1 MTFFCIHSTLIVKMR
16 LEAKLALSNALSK
29 LLLVLLGA
37 LVIPPIVQRVAVAHT
52 DLRLRD
58 KQRRVLALIARDGL
72 QAFERGER
80 AETYADYNIFKQE
93 YITLTPLPVGATLPP
108 ERIFEEP
115 RQVDQ
120 QVEDFRILSFARPA
134 LKPGQRAFRLEIGSS
149 LATVELLT
157 DTLRQLALWVLVA
170 ASLLTVVSDAAFA
183 HYLLGPLRELIAR
196 KLRGIRQPSDFR
208 FELIDTD
215 TTDFRRLD
223 ERLNSLMRQVQSA
236 FAKEREFMSN
246 VSHELLTPVSILQSR
261 FENMLQDPTL
271 PESQAQQIVESQR
284 TLYRLRNTVRTLLLI
299 ANIENEQYL
308 RDEPVRLGDV
318 VADVAE
324 ELDDRRQQRDI
335 ALEITLTGD
344 DIRPHAN
351 ASLLHT
357 LVRNLLSNAIKY
369 NHESG
374 RIRVVGQPTPAGGYT
389 LRVEDTGPGIAAVHL
404 PFLFDRFRRFHGNA
418 PGSPEGYGLG
428 LPIAQTIASFHG
440 ATLRAESEL
449 GRGTAFVLEFVPLT
463 EPNMG
468 FMAPS

>member
-1 MTFFCIHSTLIVKMR
+1 MR
-16 LEAKLALSNALSK
+16 LEAKLALFNALSK

-37 LVIPPIVQRVAVAHT
+37 LVLPPIVQRVAVAHT

-58 KQRRVLALIARDGL
+58 QQRRVLALIARDGL

-93 YITLTPLPVGATLPP
+93 YITLTPLPAGAPLPP

-134 LKPGQRAFRLEIGSS
+134 GGPQQPAFRVEIGSS
-149 LATVELLT
+149 LDTVELLT
-157 DTLRQLALWVLVA
+157 GTLRQLALWVLVA
-170 ASLLTVVSDAAFA
+170 ASLLTVVTDAAFA
-183 HYLLGPLRELIAR
+183 HYLLGPLRELITR
-196 KLRGIRQPSDFR
+196 KLRGIRQPSDFQ

-223 ERLNSLMRQVQSA
+223 DRLNSLMRQVQSA

-271 PESQAQQIVESQR
+271 PELHAQQIVESQR

-308 RDEPVRLGDV
+308 RDEPVSLAAV

-335 ALEITLTGD
+335 SLTIDLTGHD
-344 DIRPHAN
+344 VRPHAN

-357 LVRNLLSNAIKY
+357 LLRNLLSNAIKY
-369 NHESG
+369 NLEGGQIWVIG
-374 RIRVVGQPTPAGGYT
+374 RPTAPGGYE
-389 LRVEDTGPGIAAVHL
+389 LRVEDSGPGIAPDHL
-404 PFLFDRFRRFHGNA
+404 PYLFDRFRRFHGNA

-428 LPIAQTIASFHG
+428 LPIAQTIANFHG

-449 GRGTAFVLEFVPLT
+449 GRGTAFILEFGAAAGT
-463 EPNMG
+463 STA
-468 FMAPS
+468 FMPPS

>member
-1 MTFFCIHSTLIVKMR
+1 MR
-16 LEAKLALSNALSK
+16 LEAKLALFNALSK

-52 DLRLRD
+52 DLHLRD
-58 KQRRVLALIARDGL
+58 KKQHVLALIARDGL

-93 YITLTPLPVGATLPP
+93 YISLTPLPASKSLPP

-120 QVEDFRILSFARPA
+120 EVEDFRILSFARPA
-134 LKPGQRAFRLEIGSS
+134 GAAGQPAFRVEIGSS
-149 LATVELLT
+149 LETVELLT
-157 DTLRQLALWVLVA
+157 GTLRNLALWVLVT

-183 HYLLGPLRELIAR
+183 HYLLEPLRELMLR
-196 KLRGIRQPSDFR
+196 KLRGIRQPSDFD
-208 FELIDTD
+208 FETIVTD
-215 TTDFRRLD
+215 TTDFQRLD
-223 ERLNSLMRQVQSA
+223 DRLNSLMRQVQSA

-246 VSHELLTPVSILQSR
+246 VSHELLTPASILQSR

-271 PESQAQQIVESQR
+271 PEAHAQQIVESQR
-284 TLYRLRNTVRTLLLI
+284 TLYRLRDTVRTLLLI

-308 RDEPVRLGDV
+308 RNEAVRLSTV

-335 ALEITLTGD
+335 ALEVALTGPD
-344 DIRPHAN
+344 ERTHAN

-357 LVRNLLSNAIKY
+357 LLRNLLSNAIKY
-369 NHESG
+369 NREGG
-374 RIRVVGQPTPAGGYT
+374 RIRVTGHATPNGGYT
-389 LRVEDTGPGIAAVHL
+389 LRVEDTGPGIAAENL
-404 PFLFDRFRRFHGNA
+404 PFLFDRFRRFQGTA
-418 PGSPEGYGLG
+418 PNLPEGYGLG
-428 LPIAQTIASFHG
+428 LPIAQTIATFHG

-449 GRGTAFVLEFVPLT
+449 GQGTSFILDFQPSVKLVA
-463 EPNMG
+463 G
-468 FMAPS
+468 FMPAS

>member
-1 MTFFCIHSTLIVKMR
+1 MR
-16 LEAKLALSNALSK
+16 LEAKLALFNALSK
-29 LLLVLLGA
+29 LLRVLLGA

-93 YITLTPLPVGATLPP
+93 YITLTPLPAGAPLPP

-134 LKPGQRAFRLEIGSS
+134 DGPGQRAFRLEIGSS
-149 LATVELLT
+149 LDTVELLT
-157 DTLRQLALWVLVA
+157 ATLRRLALWVLVA
-170 ASLLTVVSDAAFA
+170 ASLLTVISDAAFA
-183 HYLLGPLRELIAR
+183 HYLLAPLRELIVR
-196 KLRGIRQPSDFR
+196 KLRGIRQPSDFQ
-208 FELIDTD
+208 FEPIDTD

-271 PESQAQQIVESQR
+271 PEQHAHQIVESQR

-308 RDEPVRLGDV
+308 REEPVRLSAA

-335 ALEITLTGD
+335 ALEIDITGD
-344 DIRPHAN
+344 DERPRAN

-357 LVRNLLSNAIKY
+357 LLRNLLSNAIKY
-369 NHESG
+369 NLEGGH
-374 RIRVVGQPTPAGGYT
+374 IRVLGRDAAHGGYT
-389 LRVEDTGPGIAAVHL
+389 LRVEDTGPGIAADHL
-404 PFLFDRFRRFHGNA
+404 PFLFDRFRRFHANA
-418 PGSPEGYGLG
+418 PNSPEGYGLG
-428 LPIAQTIASFHG
+428 LPIAQTIANFHG
-440 ATLRAESEL
+440 ATLRAESEV
-449 GRGTAFVLEFVPLT
+449 GRGTAFVLDFRPSASLAA
-463 EPNMG
+463 G
-468 FMAPS
+468 FMPPS

>member
-1 MTFFCIHSTLIVKMR
+1 MR
-16 LEAKLALSNALSK
+16 LEAKLALFNALSK

-52 DLRLRD
+52 DLHLRAK
-58 KQRRVLALIARDGL
+58 KQHVLALIARDGL

-80 AETYADYNIFKQE
+80 VETYADYNIFKQE
-93 YITLTPLPVGATLPP
+93 YITLTPLTAGTALPA

-120 QVEDFRILSFARPA
+120 EVEDFRILSFARPA
-134 LKPGQRAFRLEIGSS
+134 ELPDHPAFRVEIGSS

-157 DTLRQLALWVLVA
+157 GTLRNLALWVLVT
-170 ASLLTVVSDAAFA
+170 ASLLTVVSDTAFV
-183 HYLLGPLRELIAR
+183 HYLLGPLRELTVR
-196 KLRGIRQPSDFR
+196 KLRGIKQPSDFD
-208 FELIDTD
+208 FGAVATD

-246 VSHELLTPVSILQSR
+246 VSHELLTPASILQSR

-271 PESQAQQIVESQR
+271 PEAHARQIVESQR
-284 TLYRLRNTVRTLLLI
+284 TLHRLRNTVRTLLLI

-308 RDEPVRLGDV
+308 RTEAVRLSAV

-335 ALEITLTGD
+335 ALEMDLTGD
-344 DIRPHAN
+344 DTRPLAN

-357 LVRNLLSNAIKY
+357 LLRNLLSNAIKY
-369 NHESG
+369 NRAGG
-374 RIRVVGQPTPAGGYT
+374 RIRVLGRTTATGGYT
-389 LRVEDTGPGIAAVHL
+389 LRVEDTGPGIAAENL
-404 PFLFDRFRRFHGNA
+404 PFLFDRFRRFQGTA

-428 LPIAQTIASFHG
+428 LPIAQTIATFHG
-440 ATLRAESEL
+440 ATLRAESAL
-449 GRGTAFVLEFVPLT
+449 GLGTSFILDFQPPAKLAA
-463 EPNMG
+463 G
-468 FMAPS
+468 FMSAS